1 MIRAEFITGIVTA
14 SASPLPLPTALP
26 TGSPSIVVY
35 HVRDGAATPTPE
47 GLLHAKGVH
56 VNVSTDPADVAA
68 AQAAVDAAGASL
80 APAAPFDARWAIR
93 FETATGRSVHSV
105 YCDAGGAAGQI
116 DGHAVTFANGASL
129 IAYLERRF
137 GER

>member
-1 MIRAEFITGIVTA
+1 MNRAEFVAAIAA
-14 SASPLPLPTALP
+14 SASPLPLPSALP
-26 TGSPSIVVY
+26 TGSAAIVVY
-35 HVRDGAATPTPE
+35 HARDGAATPTPE
-47 GLLHAKGVH
+47 DLLHAKGVY

-68 AQAAVDAAGASL
+68 AQAAVDTAGASV
-80 APAAPFDARWAIR
+80 APETPFDARWAIR

-116 DGHAVTFANGASL
+116 DGHAVTFASGASL

-137 GER
+137 GAR